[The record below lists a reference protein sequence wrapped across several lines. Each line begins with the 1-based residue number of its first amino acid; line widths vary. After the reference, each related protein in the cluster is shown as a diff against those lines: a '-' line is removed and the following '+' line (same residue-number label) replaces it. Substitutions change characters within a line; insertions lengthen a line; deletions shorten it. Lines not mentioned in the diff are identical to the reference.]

1 MFTHS
6 HDGEFEQ
13 ATIAT
18 LPQAPG
24 AYRLMNAG
32 RVLFVGLASG
42 ARSLR
47 SELNRHWR
55 GDFGPLTQGAS
66 HFECLVAHTA
76 AHAHELYRNLY
87 SSSGLGPDTA
97 RARIRN

>member
-1 MFTHS
+1 MLSHS
-6 HDGEFEQ
+6 HEGEFQQ
-13 ATIAT
+13 AQIAA
-18 LPQAPG
+18 LPPAPG

-32 RVLFVGLASG
+32 RVLFVGIASG

-55 GDFGPLTQGAS
+55 GDYGPLTQGAS

-76 AHAHELYRNLY
+76 AHAHELYRSLY
-87 SSSGLGPDTA
+87 SSSGLRPEASRTRS
-97 RARIRN
+97 RA

>member
-1 MFTHS
+1 MFEHS
-6 HDGEFEQ
+6 HEGEFQE
-13 ATIAT
+13 ASIAS

-24 AYRLMNAG
+24 AYCLWHAG
-32 RVLFVGLASG
+32 RVLFVGMASG

-66 HFECLVAHTA
+66 HFECLVAQTA
-76 AHAHELYRNLY
+76 AHAHELYRALY
-87 SSSGLGPDTA
+87 SNSGLRPEAA
-97 RARIRN
+97 RARSRN

>member
-1 MFTHS
+1 MFAHS
-6 HDGEFEQ
+6 HEGEFGE
-13 ATIAT
+13 ASIAA

-24 AYRLMNAG
+24 AYRLLNAG
-32 RVLFVGLASG
+32 RVVFVGLASG

-55 GDFGPLTQGAS
+55 GDFGPLTQAAS
-66 HFECLVAHTA
+66 HFECLVAHTT

-87 SSSGLGPDTA
+87 SSSGLRPEAT
-97 RARIRN
+97 RARSRK